1 MKKFLYLIPIV
12 IGIISCEEKET
23 VSQEWQ
29 FKKVVQLDGIN
40 PIGIALDGNDVFL
53 SDGDHNRVVKVNLD
67 GEILFSMED
76 FERPMHID
84 FGEADMEITDKVST
98 SILKERALF
107 IPEYGRDS
115 IAVMRDNKR
124 DYLIINDSLDAP
136 AGISVYKNEIAIADF
151 YTNRILYY
159 NGKEW
164 ISFGKEG
171 KALGD
176 FYYPTDV
183 QITSDKIY
191 VADAYNNRG
200 QVFDKSGK
208 VLEQFGQDDNFNA
221 ATGIFVSDNEIFLTD
236 FENNRIVVFGLDY
249 NVKQILETNIHKPTD
264 VIVMDQ
270 QLLITNYRKG
280 ELVIFKLG
288 DTTAVDKSNTKEDH
302 HHDDHDH

>member
-23 VSQEWQ
+23 VPQEWQ
-29 FKKVVQLDGIN
+29 FEKVVELDGVN
-40 PIGIALDGNDVFL
+40 PIGVALDGNDIFL
-53 SDGDHNRVVKVNLD
+53 SDGDHNRIVKVDLD

-84 FGEADMEITDKVST
+84 FGEADMEITDKIST

-115 IAVMRDNKR
+115 IAIMRDNKR

-136 AGISVYKNEIAIADF
+136 AGISVYDNEIAIADF

-159 NGKEW
+159 NGSEW
-164 ISFGKEG
+164 INFGKEG
-171 KALGD
+171 KADGD

-183 QITSDKIY
+183 QITVDNIF

-200 QVFDKSGK
+200 QVFDKTGRF
-208 VLEQFGQDDNFNA
+208 LAQFGKDENFNA
-221 ATGIFVSDNEIFLTD
+221 ATGIYVSDNEIFLTD
-236 FENNRIVVFGLDY
+236 FENNRVLVFGKDY
-249 NVKQILETNIHKPTD
+249 TVKQILKTNIDKPTD
-264 VIVMDQ
+264 VIVLDQ

-288 DTTAVDKSNTKEDH
+288 DKLIKEKSKSEDPEH
-302 HHDDHDH
+302 ENHNH

>member
-12 IGIISCEEKET
+12 IGMISCNEKNNLPE
-23 VSQEWQ
+23 EWQ
-29 FKKVVQLDGIN
+29 FEKVVELDGIN
-40 PIGIALDGNDVFL
+40 PIGIALDGNDIFL

-67 GEILFSMED
+67 GETLFSMEE

-84 FGEADMEITDKVST
+84 FGMADIEITDKVST

-124 DYLIINDSLDAP
+124 DYLIIKDSLDAP
-136 AGISVYKNEIAIADF
+136 AGISVYESEIAIADF
-151 YTNRILYY
+151 YNNRILYY
-159 NGKEW
+159 NGSKW

-171 KALGD
+171 KAAGD

-200 QVFDKSGK
+200 QVFDKSGGF
-208 VLEQFGQDDNFNA
+208 LAQFGQDENFNA
-221 ATGIFVSDNEIFLTD
+221 ATGIYVSDSEIFLTD
-236 FENNRIVVFGLDY
+236 FENNRIVVFDKDY
-249 NVKQILETNIHKPTD
+249 KVKQILETNIDKPTD
-264 VIVMDQ
+264 VIVLDQ
-270 QLLITNYRKG
+270 QLIITNYRNG
-280 ELVIFKLG
+280 ELVVLKLG
-288 DTTAVDKSNTKEDH
+288 TKPMDVKGDKEEHQHN
-302 HHDDHDH
+302 DHDH

>member
-23 VSQEWQ
+23 MPQEWQ
-29 FKKVVQLDGIN
+29 FEKVVELDGVN
-40 PIGIALDGNDVFL
+40 PIGVALDGNDIFL
-53 SDGDHNRVVKVNLD
+53 SDGDHNRIVKVDLD
-67 GEILFSMED
+67 GEILFSMEN

-84 FGEADMEITDKVST
+84 FGEADMEITDKIST

-115 IAVMRDNKR
+115 IAIMRDNKR

-136 AGISVYKNEIAIADF
+136 AGISVYDNEIAIADF
-151 YTNRILYY
+151 YNNRILYY
-159 NGKEW
+159 NGSEW

-171 KALGD
+171 KAAGD

-183 QITSDKIY
+183 QITVDNIF

-200 QVFDKSGK
+200 QVFDKTGRF
-208 VLEQFGQDDNFNA
+208 LAQFGKDENFNA
-221 ATGIFVSDNEIFLTD
+221 ATGIYVSDNEIFLTD
-236 FENNRIVVFGLDY
+236 FENNRVLVFGKDY
-249 NVKQILETNIHKPTD
+249 TVKQILKTNIDKPTD
-264 VIVMDQ
+264 VIVLDQ

-288 DTTAVDKSNTKEDH
+288 DKLIKEKSKSEDPEH
-302 HHDDHDH
+302 ENHNH